1 MCKIFD
7 QYHVCVHQGQTTE
20 YLILIKPLSFSLA
33 FIQMINHHFGIAC
46 TLHSMKEKLKNY
58 PTLFLTLQ
66 KFVKKTGCLP
76 LWATKDF
83 KERTVKQ
90 TIIYPRKAIG

>member
-1 MCKIFD
+1 
-7 QYHVCVHQGQTTE
+7 
-20 YLILIKPLSFSLA
+20 
-33 FIQMINHHFGIAC
+33 
-46 TLHSMKEKLKNY
+46 MKEKLENY

-90 TIIYPRKAIG
+90 RTNKRKRVDESSTTEQKKKR